1 MIRNK
6 IKPITGTWLSIY
18 WKDRRHY
25 YWNDACLKYTAEQ
38 WEALMSDL
46 RAAGMEYVVM
56 CNTVAL
62 DGLAVFP
69 SRYAPMAGLAT
80 EDPLET
86 VLRACDRLGIK
97 LFMSNDYIGETAFG
111 TLMKPENVKKRNLL
125 MEELAERYAH
135 HESFFGW
142 YWANESWL
150 SPYFQEDFIEYI
162 NASSAHAR
170 RLTPNAKILT
180 APYGTSSAVCDET
193 FIRQLDKLDVDI
205 IAYQDTVGCYATD
218 IAGSERAFSV
228 LRKAHDKVPRV
239 ALWADVETF
248 TWEGPANDQATPLI
262 PAEFS
267 RLEAQLKA
275 VSPYV
280 DRTLVFIFQGLF
292 SNSESIA
299 YTGYGKAA
307 DYWNAYKNWL
317 EKR

>member
-1 MIRNK
+1 MDTG
-6 IKPITGTWLSIY
+6 IKPITGTWFSIY
-18 WKDRRHY
+18 WKDRRHF

-38 WEALMSDL
+38 WEALIADL
-46 RAAGMEYVVM
+46 HSVGIEYVVM

-69 SRYAPMAGLAT
+69 SAYAPMAGLAT

-86 VLRACDRLGIK
+86 VLCACDRLGMK
-97 LFMSNDYIGETAFG
+97 LFMSNDYVGETAFG
-111 TLMKPENVKKRNLL
+111 TLMKPENVKKRELL
-125 MEELAERYAH
+125 MEELAEKYAH
-135 HESFFGW
+135 HKSFFGW

-170 RLTPNAKILT
+170 KLTPNAKILT

-280 DRTLVFIFQGLF
+280 DRTLVFIFQGLL
-292 SNSESIA
+292 SNPDSIA
-299 YTGYGKAA
+299 HTGYDKAA
-307 DYWNAYKNWL
+307 DYWNAYKAWL
-317 EKR
+317 ESR

>member
-1 MIRNK
+1 MTYAT
-6 IKPITGTWLSIY
+6 KPITGTWFSIY
-18 WKDRRHY
+18 WKDRRHF
-25 YWNDACLKYTAEQ
+25 YWNDACLKYTDAQ
-38 WEALMSDL
+38 WEALVADL
-46 RAAGMEYVVM
+46 HAAGMEYVVL

-69 SRYAPMAGLAT
+69 SKYAPMAGLAA

-86 VLRACDRLGIK
+86 VLCACDRFGMK
-97 LFMSNDYIGETAFG
+97 LFLSNDYIGETAFG
-111 TLMKPENVKKRNLL
+111 TLMKPDNVRKRGLL
-125 MEELAERYAH
+125 MEELAEKYAH
-135 HESFFGW
+135 HSSFYGW

-162 NASSAHAR
+162 NTSSAHAR

-218 IAGSERAFSV
+218 IPGSERAFSV
-228 LRKAHDKVPRV
+228 LRKAHDKVPRI

-267 RLEAQLKA
+267 RLESQLKA

-292 SNSESIA
+292 SNPESIA
-299 YTGYGKAA
+299 HTGYGKAA

-317 EKR
+317 EKC